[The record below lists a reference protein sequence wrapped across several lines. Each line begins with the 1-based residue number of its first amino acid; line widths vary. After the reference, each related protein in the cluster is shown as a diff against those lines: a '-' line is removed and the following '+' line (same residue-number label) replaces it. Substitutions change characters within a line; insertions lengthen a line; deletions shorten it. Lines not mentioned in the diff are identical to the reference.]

1 MATVTE
7 PKPNPESADLPVLD
21 YWKSLVPESPPV
33 REIELLAVSLLVAL
47 SDLTIYRGRGFAGY
61 GLLFVLAPILLG
73 IGSPSVQ
80 RCRAGWLIVALLWAL
95 AARLVWC
102 GSVLAVCCGFAGV
115 VAFAMTLV
123 NRTPFV
129 MAVLAFAGQ
138 TVASGARGL
147 NHYGCSAHRDLRP
160 LKHSSAMSVMMPL
173 AAFGLFGSLFVLANP
188 DLVSSISHRF
198 ERWLTIINEWLI
210 HFSLIEIAFWV
221 ATAWFVV
228 GLLRPTTAEPAVG
241 PLAPSAVL
249 ETPRGGSEAT
259 PTGPA
264 PLYSAYRNTLLTVIG
279 LFAAYLVFEFQ
290 SLWFR
295 EFPKGFHY
303 SGYAHEGAAWLTFAL
318 GLATVMLS
326 LIFRGDVLNDER
338 LPKLKRLAWIWS
350 ALNLLLA
357 MAVYHRL
364 CIYIGFNGMTR
375 MRMVGFYGMTAVVV
389 GFGLAVWKI
398 ARQRDFVWLFRADLW
413 ALAAAFYLYA
423 LTPVDMIVM
432 RYNVSRILAGDPA
445 PSVQISVHPID
456 AEGVC
461 ELFPLMECRDE
472 IIREGVKALLAW
484 RESEM
489 AAENRRTRNVFSNW
503 EQLTAIQFA
512 EEALLRE
519 LNSDRDRMKPY
530 SGPVKREEA
539 WERFK
544 KYAYQW
550 Y

>member
-7 PKPNPESADLPVLD
+7 PKPDNAELPVLD
-21 YWKSLVPESPPV
+21 YWKSLNPEPLPV
-33 REIELLAVSLLVAL
+33 RGRELLAVAWLVVL
-47 SDLTIYRGRGFAGY
+47 SDLTIYRGQGFAGY
-61 GLLFVLAPILLG
+61 ALFFVVAPVLLALG
-73 IGSPSVQ
+73 SLSQQ
-80 RCRAGWLIVALLWAL
+80 RQRVGWLIALLLWVL

-102 GSVLAVCCGFAGV
+102 GSSLAVCCGFAGV
-115 VAFAMTLV
+115 VAFAMTLA

-129 MAVLAFAGQ
+129 MAVCAFAGQ
-138 TVASGARGL
+138 TVAAGARGL
-147 NHYGCSAHRDLRP
+147 GHYGRSAHGDLRP
-160 LKHSSAMSVMMPL
+160 LKHASAMSVMMPL

-188 DLVSSISHRF
+188 DLVSSFSHRF
-198 ERWLTIINEWLI
+198 GYWLSVINDWLI
-210 HFSLIEIAFWV
+210 HFSFLEVAFWV
-221 ATAWFVV
+221 AAAWFFV
-228 GLLRPTTAEPAVG
+228 GLLRPTPAEPAVG
-241 PLAPSAVL
+241 PLAPDRA
-249 ETPRGGSEAT
+249 AT
-259 PTGPA
+259 TATSGPA
-264 PLYSAYRNTLLTVIG
+264 PLYSAYRNTLVTVIG
-279 LFAAYLVFEFQ
+279 LFAVYLVFEFQ

-326 LIFRGDVLNDER
+326 LIFRGDILSDER

-350 ALNLLLA
+350 VLNLLLA
-357 MAVYHRL
+357 IAVYHRL
-364 CIYIGFNGMTR
+364 CIYISFNGMTR

-423 LTPVDMIVM
+423 LTPVDLIVM
-432 RYNVSRILAGDPA
+432 RYNVARILAGDPA

-456 AEGVC
+456 AEGVR

-472 IIREGVKALLAW
+472 IIREGVKALLAR

-489 AAENRRTRNVFSNW
+489 AAEDNRTANLYSSW
-503 EQLTAIQFA
+503 EDLTAVQLA
-512 EEALLRE
+512 DDALLRE
-519 LNSDRDRMKPY
+519 LNHDRDQMKPY
-530 SGPVKREEA
+530 SDPVKRQEA
-539 WERFK
+539 WEQFQ

>member
-7 PKPNPESADLPVLD
+7 TKPSSESSEVPTLD
-21 YWKSLVPESPPV
+21 YWKSLNPESPPV
-33 REIELLAVSLLVAL
+33 RGRELLAVSLLIVL
-47 SDLTIYRGRGFAGY
+47 SDLTIYRGQGFAGY
-61 GLLFVLAPILLG
+61 GLFFGVAPVLLALG
-73 IGSPSVQ
+73 SVSQQ
-80 RCRAGWLIVALLWAL
+80 RQRVGWFIAVLLWAL
-95 AARLVWC
+95 AARLAWC
-102 GSVLAVCCGFAGV
+102 GSGLAVCCGFAAV

-138 TVASGARGL
+138 TVAAGARGL
-147 NHYGCSAHRDLRP
+147 GHYGRSAHGDLRP

-173 AAFGLFGSLFVLANP
+173 TAFGLFGSLFVLANP
-188 DLVSSISHRF
+188 DLVSSFSHRF
-198 ERWLTIINEWLI
+198 GYWLTVINDWLI
-210 HFSLIEIAFWV
+210 HFSLVEVAFWIG
-221 ATAWFVV
+221 TAWFFV
-228 GLLRPTTAEPAVG
+228 GLLRPTRAEPTEE
-241 PLAPSAVL
+241 PLASSQAAATSQSAL
-249 ETPRGGSEAT
+249 
-259 PTGPA
+259 A

-326 LIFRGDVLNDER
+326 LIFRGDILQDER
-338 LPKLKRLAWIWS
+338 LAKLKRLAWIWS
-350 ALNLLLA
+350 VLNLLLA
-357 MAVYHRL
+357 IAVYHRL

-375 MRMVGFYGMTAVVV
+375 MRMVGFFGMTAVVV

-423 LTPVDMIVM
+423 LTPVDVIVM
-432 RYNVSRILAGDPA
+432 RYNVSRIMAGDPA

-456 AEGVC
+456 AEGLR
-461 ELFPLMECRDE
+461 ELRPLLDCRDE
-472 IIREGVKALLAW
+472 TIRDGVRALLAR
-484 RESEM
+484 REGEM
-489 AAENRRTRNVFSNW
+489 LAEHRRIENEFSAW
-503 EQLTAIQFA
+503 EKLSAVQLADA
-512 EEALLRE
+512 ALLRE
-519 LNSDRDRMKPY
+519 LNSDRERLDPF
-530 SGPVKREEA
+530 GNHTAREAA
-539 WERFK
+539 WEQFR

-550 Y
+550 F

>member
-1 MATVTE
+1 MATVME
-7 PKPNPESADLPVLD
+7 PKPENADLPVLD
-21 YWKSLVPESPPV
+21 YWKSLNPEPPPV
-33 REIELLAVSLLVAL
+33 RGRELLAVSWLVVL
-47 SDLTIYRGRGFAGY
+47 SDLTIYRGQGFAGY
-61 GLLFVLAPILLG
+61 ALFFVVAPILLAL
-73 IGSPSVQ
+73 GSLSEQ
-80 RCRAGWLIVALLWAL
+80 RQRVGWFIALLQWAL

-102 GSVLAVCCGFAGV
+102 GSSLAVWCGFAGV

-123 NRTPFV
+123 NRTPYA

-138 TVASGARGL
+138 TVAAGARGL
-147 NHYGCSAHRDLRP
+147 GHYGRSAHGDLRP
-160 LKHSSAMSVMMPL
+160 LKHASAMSVLMPL

-188 DLVSSISHRF
+188 DLVSSFSHRF
-198 ERWLTIINEWLI
+198 GYWLSVINDWLI
-210 HFSLIEIAFWV
+210 HFSFLEVAFWV
-221 ATAWFVV
+221 AAAWFFV
-228 GLLRPTTAEPAVG
+228 GLLRPTPAEPVVE
-241 PLAPSAVL
+241 PLAPNQV
-249 ETPRGGSEAT
+249 PDAT
-259 PTGPA
+259 TSSSA
-264 PLYSAYRNTLLTVIG
+264 PLYFAYRNTLLTVIG
-279 LFAAYLVFEFQ
+279 LFAAYLIFEFQ
-290 SLWFR
+290 SLWLR

-350 ALNLLLA
+350 GLNLLLA
-357 MAVYHRL
+357 IAVYHRL

-398 ARQRDFVWLFRADLW
+398 VRQRDFVWLFRADLW

-423 LTPVDMIVM
+423 LTPVDLIVM

-456 AEGVC
+456 AEGVR

-472 IIREGVKALLAW
+472 TIREGVKALLAQ
-484 RESEM
+484 RESTM
-489 AAENRRTRNVFSNW
+489 AAEDQRKGNAFSNW

-519 LNSDRDRMKPY
+519 LNNDRDRMKPY

-539 WERFK
+539 WERFR

>member
-7 PKPNPESADLPVLD
+7 RKPDNSDLPVLD
-21 YWKSLVPESPPV
+21 YWNSLNPEPLPV
-33 REIELLAVSLLVAL
+33 RGREWLAVSLLVVL
-47 SDLTIYRGRGFAGY
+47 SDLTIYRGQGFSGY
-61 GLLFVLAPILLG
+61 GLLFVLAPILLA

-80 RCRAGWLIVALLWAL
+80 RCRTGWLIMALLWSL

-102 GSVLAVCCGFAGV
+102 GSALAVCCGFAGIV
-115 VAFAMTLV
+115 GFAMTLV
-123 NRTPFV
+123 NRPPFV
-129 MAVLAFAGQ
+129 MAAMAFAGQ

-147 NHYGCSAHRDLRP
+147 NHYGCSAHRNLRP

-173 AAFGLFGSLFVLANP
+173 AAFGLFGALFVLANP
-188 DLVSSISHRF
+188 DLVSSLSHRF
-198 ERWLTIINEWLI
+198 ERWLTFINDWLI
-210 HFSLIEIAFWV
+210 HFSILEIAFWV

-241 PLAPSAVL
+241 PIAPHVVL
-249 ETPRGGSEAT
+249 ETPSDNPEAAT
-259 PTGPA
+259 TGPA

-338 LPKLKRLAWIWS
+338 LSNLKRLAWIWS
-350 ALNLLLA
+350 ALSLLLA
-357 MAVYHRL
+357 LAVYHRL

-375 MRMVGFYGMTAVVV
+375 MRMVGFFGMTAVVV

-398 ARQRDFVWLFRADLW
+398 AHARNFVWLFRMDLLS
-413 ALAAAFYLYA
+413 LAAAIFLYA
-423 LTPVDMIVM
+423 LTPVDLIVM
-432 RYNVSRILAGDPA
+432 RYNVSRILSGDPA

-456 AEGVC
+456 AEGSH
-461 ELFPLMECRDE
+461 ELWPLVDCQDE
-472 IIREGVKALLAW
+472 TIREGVKAMLAH
-484 RESEM
+484 RKDAL
-489 AAENRRTRNVFSNW
+489 AAEDQRTKIAYSTW
-503 EQLTAIQFA
+503 EQLTEIQLS
-512 EEALLRE
+512 EQALLQE
-519 LNSDRDRMKPY
+519 LNHNYDRLKLYSD
-530 SGPVKREEA
+530 SAKRQEA
-539 WERFK
+539 WERFQ